1 MRKRLLIITLW
12 VVSLPLQAV
21 YSQETQTESW
31 DNVLETLLSDEELS
45 GDALEELSQMYES
58 IHQTPLNINTAT
70 RDELSLLPF
79 LSENQIEDIHAYIY
93 LHGPMLTLGE
103 LQLTGSLDYGT
114 RRLLRHFVY
123 AGPVSPPK
131 ERISLDE
138 LLKYG
143 RSEAL
148 VRMDIPLY
156 LRDGFRYHSP
166 EELQRYPNRAYLG
179 GRLSHNLRYSFNWHK
194 RIRFGFTAD
203 KDAGEPFM
211 GRNRMGYDYWSAY
224 LYIRD
229 MGALRELAAGNFKA
243 QLGYGLLMGG
253 GFSQG
258 KSMALSSLDNQKQG
272 LKPHS
277 STQEY
282 GYLRGAGTAVGWGHT
297 TFTLLAA
304 STPLDATLKGDTV
317 ISSLKEDGYHRTE
330 LEWSKKHNIQLGTVA
345 ANVRYSF
352 RGLKIGTTFIT
363 EKLSLKYKG
372 HERFT
377 GLSAD
382 FALNRSRYSVMAEIS
397 VLNGDPALL
406 ASQTLRLNKG
416 WSLNAVFRHYG
427 KDYLSIHSNAMAES
441 NVQNETGLLM
451 GFTHNGSGIRISG
464 YADLFMHP
472 EPRYGA
478 SAPSNGTDLRMEADW
493 RVGRRDALYAT
504 ARFKAK
510 QKDCRYT
517 GQLEYCLTGR
527 YRLRW
532 THNCSNGT
540 ELKTQLFYARY
551 DFIAEPISNG
561 YALCQSL
568 SRRLLGERLDIDLTA
583 ALFYTGSYDSRIS
596 VYESGLRYSYNF
608 MSLYGKGGRVAMT
621 LKYRMADN
629 MRLNIKAGGTY
640 YTDRDEI
647 SSAQQRID
655 SNHKEDISVQFIVGF

>member
-12 VVSLPLQAV
+12 VLSCPLPAA
-21 YSQETQTESW
+21 YSQEAQTDSW
-31 DNVLETLLSDEELS
+31 DSVLETLLSDEELS

-58 IHQTPLNINTAT
+58 IHQMPININTAT
-70 RDELSLLPF
+70 FDELSVLPF
-79 LSENQIEDIHAYIY
+79 LTERQIEDIHAYIY
-93 LHGPMLTLGE
+93 IHGPMLTLGE

-114 RRLLRHFVY
+114 RRLLRQFVY
-123 AGPVSPPK
+123 AGPARPEK

-166 EELQRYPNRAYLG
+166 EELKRYPNRANLG
-179 GRLSHNLRYSFNWHK
+179 SRLSHNVRYSFNWHN

-211 GRNRMGYDYWSAY
+211 GRNRTGYDYWSAY
-224 LYIRD
+224 LYLKD
-229 MGALRELAAGNFKA
+229 MGVLRELAVGNFKA

-253 GFSQG
+253 GFSLG
-258 KSMALSSLDNQKQG
+258 KGMALSSVQSQKQG

-282 GYLRGAGTAVGWGHT
+282 GYLRGVGAAVGSGHT

-304 STPLDATLKGDTV
+304 STPLDATLKGDSV

-330 LEWSKKHNIQLGTVA
+330 LEWSKKHNIRLGTVA

-352 RGLKIGTTFIT
+352 RGLKIGSTVIT

-372 HERFT
+372 HDRFT

-382 FALNRSRYSVMAEIS
+382 FALNRSRYSVLAEIS
-397 VLNGDPALL
+397 VLNGEPALL
-406 ASQTLRLNKG
+406 ASQTLRLGNS

-427 KDYLSIHSNAMAES
+427 KDYMSIHSNALAEGD
-441 NVQNETGLLM
+441 VQNESGLLI
-451 GFTHNGSGIRISG
+451 GFTHNGSGMRIKG

-472 EPRYGA
+472 GPRYGA
-478 SAPSNGTDLRMEADW
+478 SAPSNGADLRMEADW
-493 RVGRRDALYAT
+493 RVDSRDALYAT

-527 YRLRW
+527 YRIRW
-532 THNCSNGT
+532 THNCRNGT
-540 ELKTQLFYARY
+540 ELRTQLFYSRY

-568 SRRLLGERLDIDLTA
+568 SRSLLGDRLDIDFTA
-583 ALFYTGSYDSRIS
+583 ALFYTESYDSRIS
-596 VYESGLRYSYNF
+596 VYESGLRYTYNF
-608 MSLYGKGGRVAMT
+608 MSLYGKGARVALT
-621 LKYRMADN
+621 LKGKLSPDMQ
-629 MRLNIKAGGTY
+629 LNIKAGGIRY
-640 YTDRDEI
+640 LDRDEI
-647 SSAQQRID
+647 SSSQQRIA
-655 SNHKEDISVQFIVGF
+655 SNHKEDISVQFIAKF